1 MELPHSSQCS
11 QCSHSGPISAAL
23 LVPEQHSR
31 QRKNGSALRW
41 ASPLSVHLIS
51 QKSCTTHTHP
61 QTSTH
66 TTHAHT
72 PIIQTHPLIP
82 TFMHT
87 RNNKPVHLSA
97 EVMLK
102 PSLRNS
108 KIQIS
113 KQISLSYMPEPMF
126 LKVLFVI
133 WLYLPENKKKTK
145 QPNQSLCRPPTVF
158 YWASEV
164 QFARAGCT
172 NPTPALFS
180 NSTRKGQT
188 STTFKG
194 LYNQRKS
201 APGFFFLLFSWV
213 WITSIHSNLH
223 LSLPFSLH

>member
-133 WLYLPENKKKTK
+133 WLYLPENKKKQSNQISLFAVLPQYFTGPLRSSLPGLAAQIPPLLSLAIPPAKVKHQQHLRGYITK
-145 QPNQSLCRPPTVF
+145 EKVHQD
-158 YWASEV
+158 
-164 QFARAGCT
+164 
-172 NPTPALFS
+172 
-180 NSTRKGQT
+180 
-188 STTFKG
+188 
-194 LYNQRKS
+194 
-201 APGFFFLLFSWV
+201 FFFFCF
-213 WITSIHSNLH
+213 HGYE
-223 LSLPFSLH
+223 